1 MMEIILMIGGILVL
15 LIGMIIPVV
24 VTVMMNR
31 RPRRTYL
38 DRYFITPFELQ
49 VPFENVSFTAGDGVI
64 LRGWWMNGST
74 GTVVVGCSGRDGTK
88 ADLIGI
94 GTAIWRSGHSVLLFD
109 CRDRGESDSA
119 PRTLGYSE
127 QLDVEAAIRYAEGKM
142 PGAAMGMLG
151 FSMGAALA
159 IVAAAANGHIRAVVA
174 DSPYASLYEL
184 VRDRL
189 RSARIPAFP
198 VMPMVNLFNR
208 LLYGY
213 NLHDMNPAGDV
224 EKISPRPILLIHGEQ
239 DSVIPVSSVQQVY
252 QKAGEPKELWISQKA
267 NHCGTYFLNRHAY
280 MEKVAGFFTRHLV
293 SSSGPS

>member
-1 MMEIILMIGGILVL
+1 MEWILFIAGILL
-15 LIGMIIPVV
+15 LIMVV
-24 VTVMMNR
+24 VLPVIITVMMNR
-31 RPRRTYL
+31 RPGRSYL
-38 DRYFITPFELQ
+38 DSYYITPFELQ
-49 VPFENVSFTAGDGVI
+49 VPFENICFTTTDDVT

-74 GTVVVGCSGRDGTK
+74 GSVVIGCSGRDGTK

-127 QLDVEAAIRYAEGKM
+127 QLDVEAATRYAKGRM
-142 PGAAMGMLG
+142 PGAPMGMLG

-159 IVAAAANGHIRAVVA
+159 IMAAAGNGHIRAVVA

-189 RSARIPAFP
+189 RSSRIPAAP
-198 VMPMVNLFNR
+198 VMPVVNLFNR

-213 NLHDMNPAGDV
+213 NLHDVNPSRDV
-224 EKISPRPILLIHGEQ
+224 KKISPRPILLIHGEL

-252 QKAGEPKELWISQKA
+252 RKAGDPKELWISQKA
-267 NHCGTYFLNRHAY
+267 DHCGTYFMDRQAY
-280 MEKVAGFFTRHLV
+280 MERVAGFFTRHLV
-293 SSSGPS
+293 SSSPST